1 MFSEWRDVLIGEY
14 FDVDLDKGLETKVV
28 YNKTK
33 QPHVQARINFCIG
46 EDRCRYIN
54 LQLWDG
60 RCAVYSCREKTLN
73 LSTAEG
79 EIPWIL
85 KFYKRGRMLRI
96 TLNGEE
102 NLEFDTKMDK
112 LCSSFWAS
120 ENISKVTFPGE
131 SEGVVTQYRIAE
143 SHVEDDERDNFTG
156 NILQITHH
164 EG

>member
-1 MFSEWRDVLIGEY
+1 MFSELRDVLIGEY

-33 QPHVQARINFCIG
+33 QPYVQARTIFCIG

-60 RCAVYSCREKTLN
+60 RCAVYSCREKMLN

-85 KFYKRGRMLRI
+85 KFNKRGRMLRI
-96 TLNGEE
+96 TLNGKEK
-102 NLEFDTKMDK
+102 LEFDTKMDK
-112 LCSSFWAS
+112 QCSSFWAS
-120 ENISKVTFPGE
+120 ENISKVTFPGD
-131 SEGVVTQYRIAE
+131 SEGVITQYRIAE
-143 SHVEDDERDNFTG
+143 SQVEDDERDNFTG